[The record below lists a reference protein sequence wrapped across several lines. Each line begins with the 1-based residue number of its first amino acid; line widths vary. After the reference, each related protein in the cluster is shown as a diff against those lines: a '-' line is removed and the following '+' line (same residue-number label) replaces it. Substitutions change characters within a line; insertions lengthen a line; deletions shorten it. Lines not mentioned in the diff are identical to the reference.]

1 MLLIV
6 EALILQRKTI
16 PGEEGKVL
24 EEQVRGGREARW
36 GAVRMIGVEM
46 KSRLWGGKK
55 NQGEENLKEG
65 VVSSAKC

>member
-55 NQGEENLKEG
+55 KPRRREFKGRCGKQ
-65 VVSSAKC
+65 C